1 VIPADWLASSW
12 NVDAEITD
20 AFAQSASAPFMAGG
34 WYRNQFWFVPR
45 PHGPVL
51 LCLGIYGQMVYVN
64 PATRTVAAKLSS
76 WPVAQSA
83 AMLHD
88 TLRAFDTIGATLAG
102 MTLEAAAGEPPH
114 PTGPAGIAAGLSR
127 NRSAGSPGT

>member
-1 VIPADWLASSW
+1 
-12 NVDAEITD
+12 
-20 AFAQSASAPFMAGG
+20 M
-34 WYRNQFWFVPR
+34 
-45 PHGPVL
+45 

-64 PATRTVAAKLSS
+64 PATQTVAAKFSS

-102 MTLEAAAGEPPH
+102 LPLNGATGEAVR
-114 PTGPAGIAAGLSR
+114 TGPSGVAAGLSR
-127 NRSAGSPGT
+127 SRSAGTPSE